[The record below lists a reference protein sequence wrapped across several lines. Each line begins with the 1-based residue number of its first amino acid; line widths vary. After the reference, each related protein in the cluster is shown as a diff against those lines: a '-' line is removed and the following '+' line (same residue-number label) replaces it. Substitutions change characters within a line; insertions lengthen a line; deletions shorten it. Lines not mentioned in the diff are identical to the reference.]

1 MGGMGLRS
9 IVIIAAAVMAA
20 AMAAPSVAADIDL
33 PVDSRKLKKRLGETG
48 ARDLDAYDAK
58 AIFKDYQANEVSA
71 DGKYKGKWFVMTGKV
86 SEISKD
92 FRGKPYL
99 VFAMDSYG
107 VASVRADLFED
118 QICGVS
124 KEKGITSCS
133 AIDRAA
139 KLKKGQKIDLECK
152 GAGMV
157 MKTPMLRECLI
168 SD

>member
-1 MGGMGLRS
+1 MRA
-9 IVIIAAAVMAA
+9 IVIVVMAAIAAAVAV
-20 AMAAPSVAADIDL
+20 PSWAADVDIK
-33 PVDSRKLKKRLGETG
+33 VDSKKLKKRLGEAG
-48 ARDLDAYDAK
+48 ERDLDSYDAK
-58 AIFKDYQANEVSA
+58 AIFKDYQANEVAA
-71 DGKYKGKWFVMTGKV
+71 DGKYKGKWFVVTGKV

-92 FRGKPYL
+92 FRDKPFL
-99 VFAMDSYG
+99 VFAMDGYG
-107 VASVRADLFED
+107 VSSIRADLFDE
-118 QICGVS
+118 QVCGVS

-152 GAGMV
+152 GGGMV

>member
-1 MGGMGLRS
+1 MRA
-9 IVIIAAAVMAA
+9 IVIVVMAA
-20 AMAAPSVAADIDL
+20 IAVAVAVPSWAADVDIK
-33 PVDSRKLKKRLGETG
+33 VDSKKLKKRLGEAG
-48 ARDLDAYDAK
+48 ERDLDSYDAK
-58 AIFKDYQANEVSA
+58 AIFKDYQANEVAA
-71 DGKYKGKWFVMTGKV
+71 DGKYKGKWFVVTGKV

-92 FRGKPYL
+92 FRDKPFL
-99 VFAMDSYG
+99 VFAMDGYG
-107 VASVRADLFED
+107 VSSIRADLFDE
-118 QICGVS
+118 QVCGVS

-152 GAGMV
+152 GGGMV

>member
-1 MGGMGLRS
+1 MRS
-9 IVIIAAAVMAA
+9 IVILAAAVMAA
-20 AMAAPSVAADIDL
+20 VASAPSVAVDVDL
-33 PVDSRKLKKRLGETG
+33 TVDSRKLKMRLVETG

-58 AIFKDYQANEVSA
+58 SIFNDYQANEVSA

-124 KEKGITSCS
+124 KERGVTSCS
-133 AIDRAA
+133 ALDRAA